1 MNLIK
6 IPPFGKEGAVHA
18 IVEAPR
24 GSGLKLV
31 YDPDL
36 HVFRHGKTLPAGL
49 TYPYDW
55 GFVPG
60 TRAPDGDPVDAL
72 VITDVPSHPG
82 VLIPCKLLGVVELSQ
97 KKETGK
103 GRERNDRLIMV
114 PNDCPR
120 FSGLGDSQD
129 LPRELR
135 KEIEQFFLDT
145 TFFSDKAAKV
155 LGWKGHKAAKEVIKR
170 GVRALK
176 KDR

>member
-6 IPPFGKEGAVHA
+6 IPPFGKEGKVHVV
-18 IVEAPR
+18 VEAPR

-31 YDPDL
+31 YDPEL

-60 TRAPDGDPVDAL
+60 TKASDGDPVDAL
-72 VITDVPSHPG
+72 VLTDVPSHPG
-82 VLIPCKLLGVVELSQ
+82 VLISCRLLGVVELSQ
-97 KKETGK
+97 KKESGK
-103 GRERNDRLIMV
+103 GRERNDRLILV
-114 PNDCPR
+114 AEDNPR
-120 FSGLGDSQD
+120 FSKSGE

-135 KEIEQFFLDT
+135 DEIEQFFLDT
-145 TFFSDKAAKV
+145 TFFSDKGAKV
-155 LGWKGHKAAKEVIKR
+155 LGWKGPKEGRALIKR
-170 GVRALK
+170 GKKAYG